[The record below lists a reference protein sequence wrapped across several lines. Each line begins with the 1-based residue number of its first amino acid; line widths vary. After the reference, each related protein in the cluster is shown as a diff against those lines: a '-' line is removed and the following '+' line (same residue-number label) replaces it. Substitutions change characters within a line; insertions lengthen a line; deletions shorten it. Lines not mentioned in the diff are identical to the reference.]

1 VSTADPT
8 QKAGAARRSER
19 QHRRVDSEAGAPAGE
34 SSEAILD
41 LPATPVD
48 PADVGPLTGTL
59 PGVAELPL
67 LKDGRVVSRPGQAP
81 AALARVFE
89 PGGSAG
95 FTVASDG
102 VPLGPDGQPLTRRQ
116 LRELRRRQESGLG
129 PDGAGADGSAA
140 APLPSTAR
148 RAEAPEGAPAGVVS
162 GGAERGDS
170 AGETDET
177 VTRDSLAREAMAL
190 AERLEAAG
198 NDPVSVDPQLLREQ
212 ELLAEKARR
221 FNETGALATVPP
233 AAVSALVPVA
243 EADAEPVAEPVRHDP
258 VQAQSAHGLDSLP
271 ASEWGSRERTL
282 MIVAAVVFAA
292 LVIALILA
300 LVL

>member
-1 VSTADPT
+1 VSAADPT
-8 QKAGAARRSER
+8 QTPGSTRGAQRP
-19 QHRRVDSEAGAPAGE
+19 HRRVDSEAGAPAGE
-34 SSEAILD
+34 TSEAILD
-41 LPATPVD
+41 LPVAAVD
-48 PADVGPLTGTL
+48 PADVGPLTVTL

-89 PGGSAG
+89 SAG
-95 FTVASDG
+95 AAGYTVASDG

-116 LRELRRRQESGLG
+116 LRELRRSQESGTG
-129 PDGAGADGSAA
+129 PDGAALNGGAGA
-140 APLPSTAR
+140 APSPSTAR
-148 RAEAPEGAPAGVVS
+148 RAEAPVGAPAGVVPARR
-162 GGAERGDS
+162 GPGDS
-170 AGETDET
+170 AGEPEEN
-177 VTRDSLAREAMAL
+177 VTRESLADEAVAL
-190 AERLEAAG
+190 AERLAAAG
-198 NDPVSVDPQLLREQ
+198 NDPETVDPQLLREQ

-233 AAVSALVPVA
+233 AVAPVA
-243 EADAEPVAEPVRHDP
+243 GIDAEPVAEPVRHDP
-258 VQAQSAHGLDSLP
+258 VQARSAHGLDSLP

-282 MIVAAVVFAA
+282 VVVAAAVFAA

>member
-1 VSTADPT
+1 MNAADPT
-8 QKAGAARRSER
+8 PSPESVRRAQR

-34 SSEAILD
+34 TSDAILD
-41 LPATPVD
+41 LPATAVD
-48 PADVGPLTGTL
+48 PAGLGPLTVQL
-59 PGVAELPL
+59 PGVSELPL

-89 PGGSAG
+89 PGDPGPG

-116 LRELRRRQESGLG
+116 LRELRQRQAS
-129 PDGAGADGSAA
+129 GAGSSPAGRSPSAGPADAVPTPAGS
-140 APLPSTAR
+140 R
-148 RAEAPEGAPAGVVS
+148 RAEAPEGAPAGVVPR
-162 GGAERGDS
+162 GQEPDDGAGTTEES
-170 AGETDET
+170 
-177 VTRDSLAREAMAL
+177 VTRESLAREAVAL

-198 NDPVSVDPQLLREQ
+198 DDPATVDPHLLREQ

-221 FNETGALATVPP
+221 LNETGALATVPP
-233 AAVSALVPVA
+233 VAPPVA
-243 EADAEPVAEPVRHDP
+243 EAPAEPVRHDP
-258 VQAQSAHGLDSLP
+258 VQAQSAHGLDSLS
-271 ASEWGSRERTL
+271 ASEWGSRERTVVV
-282 MIVAAVVFAA
+282 VAAAVFTA